1 MRRAGYVPQ
10 SRNQLAQPPA
20 SVLHFVLSC
29 HISLA
34 RGIAGNSET
43 TIGDYR
49 MNLLAL
55 LPDNHLQV

>member
-1 MRRAGYVPQ
+1 LCSAAEI
-10 SRNQLAQPPA
+10 L
-20 SVLHFVLSC
+20 
-29 HISLA
+29 LA